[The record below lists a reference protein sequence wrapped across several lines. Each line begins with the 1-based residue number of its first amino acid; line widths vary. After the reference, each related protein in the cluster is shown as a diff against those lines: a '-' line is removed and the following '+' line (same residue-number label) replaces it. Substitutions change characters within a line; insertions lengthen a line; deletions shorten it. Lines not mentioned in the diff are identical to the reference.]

1 MSKLIDFLTKLG
13 ADADYAA
20 QYEKDPAAT
29 MTAAGLTAEEQQ
41 LVLSGDV
48 ESIKQAAGLSSSQW
62 SAMNIK
68 AYAMNIKSYR

>member
-20 QYEKDPAAT
+20 QYEKDPSAT
-29 MTAAGLTAEEQQ
+29 MSAAGLSAEEQK

-48 ESIKQAAGLSSSQW
+48 EQVKQATSLETVQ
-62 SAMNIK
+62 MITRVIK
-68 AYAMNIKSYR
+68 AYS